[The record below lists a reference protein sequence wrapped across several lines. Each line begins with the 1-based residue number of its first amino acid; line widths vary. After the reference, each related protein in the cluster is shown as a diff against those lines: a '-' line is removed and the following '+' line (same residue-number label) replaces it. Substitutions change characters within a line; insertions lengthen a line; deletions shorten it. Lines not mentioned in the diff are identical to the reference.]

1 MRIERVKNTK
11 RNIVF
16 GFINKIVLIVL
27 PFLMRTIILYR
38 LGEQYLGLNSLFS
51 SILQV
56 LNLSELGFSSAIVY
70 SLYKPIAEND
80 TDRICA
86 LMGYF
91 RKTYR
96 RIGLF
101 IGGVGLLLLPF
112 LPSLIKGDCPD
123 AVNVYVLYLIY
134 LGNTMISY
142 LFFAYKSALLTAH
155 QRVDVISNIGTITQ
169 GGMVLLQ
176 SMILLVTGNYY
187 LYILMMPLFTIVN
200 NLLVSY
206 QVKRL
211 YPDYAGR
218 GELAQEDIQ
227 SIRKQVYG
235 LMINKVCVVTRNSF
249 DSIVISATLGLTATA
264 IYSNYYYIMTSILGI
279 MTVICDGMLGGI
291 GNSLVMESREKNYQ
305 DLKKI
310 NFPYMWLGGWCTIC
324 LACLYQPFMQLWAGP
339 KMMFDN
345 GTVLLFCLYFYVLKM
360 GDVRGLYSDAAGLWW
375 NNRIRALCESICNL
389 GLNLILVHVW
399 GVAGVIFATL
409 ISLLVIN
416 FGFGSQI
423 VFKHYFKNGKL
434 GEYFLLHG
442 KYAAVTGMVGCV
454 TYGVCSLVPGCG
466 ILALMGKGIVCCIVP
481 NLLYIALYH
490 RSQEFKTAIP
500 WVLGVLKKRG

>member
-1 MRIERVKNTK
+1 M
-11 RNIVF
+11 
-16 GFINKIVLIVL
+16 IVL
-27 PFLMRTIILYR
+27 PFLMRTIILYQ

-80 TDRICA
+80 TEGICA
-86 LMGYF
+86 LMAYY

-96 RIGLF
+96 KIGCF
-101 IGGVGLLLLPF
+101 IGVVGLILAPF
-112 LPSLIKGDCPD
+112 VPYLIKGDCPE

-134 LGNTMISY
+134 LGNTVISY
-142 LFFAYKSALLTAH
+142 LCFAYKSALLTAH

-169 GGMVLLQ
+169 GGLVLLQ
-176 SMILLVTGNYY
+176 SILLLVTHNYY
-187 LYILMMPLFTIVN
+187 LYIIMMPVFTILN
-200 NLLVSY
+200 NILISY

-218 GELAQEDIQ
+218 GELEKDKIRQIQ
-227 SIRKQVYG
+227 KQVYG
-235 LMINKVCVVTRNSF
+235 LMINKICVVSRNSF
-249 DSIVISATLGLTATA
+249 DSIVISAALGLTATA
-264 IYSNYYYIMTSILGI
+264 IYSNYYYIMTSILSI

-291 GNSLVMESREKNYQ
+291 GNSLVVESREKNYQ

-324 LACLYQPFMQLWAGP
+324 LACLYQPFMRLWAGP
-339 KMMFDN
+339 TRMFDN
-345 GTVLLFCLYFYVLKM
+345 MTVLLFCLYFYVLKM

-375 NNRIRALCESICNL
+375 NNRIRAICEAICNL
-389 GLNLILVHVW
+389 ALNLVLVHIW
-399 GVAGVIFATL
+399 GVAGVVAATL

-423 VFKHYFKNGKL
+423 VFHHYFRNGRL

-442 KYAAVTGMVGCV
+442 KYALVTALVGCV
-454 TYGVCSLVPGCG
+454 TYSICGLVPGQGLLTLVAKGVICCVIPNVLYVG
-466 ILALMGKGIVCCIVP
+466 IYC
-481 NLLYIALYH
+481 
-490 RSQEFKTAIP
+490 RTEEFKVSIP
-500 WVLGVLKKRG
+500 WILGILKKRR